1 MLLPIGTSACAPRS
15 LRPPRPLTVASAQ
28 KCENNHQRKQR
39 EMMMMLR
46 TAFVVV
52 AFAVPLAA
60 GADVFRCTDRAGKV
74 EYSDSPC
81 VSGVGR
87 QVAVD
92 QNVFSG
98 PGGREQ
104 FLRDENQRLRNEL
117 ESAKSQIES
126 PSQRFGRTEADL
138 QAEKGGTFECTR
150 ARRNY
155 EVSASSNQWNRSI
168 EADEL
173 AMYSACGMRP
183 PDKIINVTNVNGRGP
198 HRTAR
203 VTNCDRQ
210 RCPDDLG
217 NRTRFRPSGPRA
229 GPSVPVEL
237 H

>member
-1 MLLPIGTSACAPRS
+1 MTMLL
-15 LRPPRPLTVASAQ
+15 
-28 KCENNHQRKQR
+28 
-39 EMMMMLR
+39 R
-46 TAFVVV
+46 TGFVLV

-87 QVAVD
+87 AVAVD
-92 QNVFSG
+92 QNVIPG

-104 FLRDENQRLRNEL
+104 FLKDENQRLRNEL

-126 PSQRFGRTEADL
+126 PSQPFGRTEADL
-138 QAEKGGTFECTR
+138 QAEKGGTIECTR
-150 ARRNY
+150 AKRNY

-183 PDKIINVTNVNGRGP
+183 PDKIINVTNVDSRGS

-210 RCPDDLG
+210 GCRDVLG
-217 NRTRFRPSGPRA
+217 NRYQRGAGGVFVGPRGACTQA
-229 GPSVPVEL
+229 GSRLNCP
-237 H
+237 